1 MTRHLISRLV
11 PGAVAVVLWTPGAA
25 LAQPASP
32 SPLATPSPGRGPEVS
47 GEVSGALARG
57 STLAIAVDA
66 TMPGG
71 WEDLHLVDVVVRS
84 GDEVLDRI
92 QFDIED
98 YKMKVGE
105 QDLVVGTGAVA
116 TGEYLRVGGTDIVV
130 TTGGGNLSFG
140 IDAGVV
146 KTLPESSRFDLSVTT
161 DLGTTAETSTQLSE
175 PDDGGISWGTVITAV
190 LIALLAGGFVGN
202 IVASRRRPPVRASI
216 YGSIQRRIDEEA
228 GTSPPR
234 R

>member
-1 MTRHLISRLV
+1 M
-11 PGAVAVVLWTPGAA
+11 
-25 LAQPASP
+25 
-32 SPLATPSPGRGPEVS
+32 
-47 GEVSGALARG
+47 SGALVKG

-71 WEDLHLVDVVVRS
+71 WEGLHLVDVVVRS
-84 GDEVLDRI
+84 GEEVLDRI

-98 YKMKVGE
+98 NKMKVGQ
-105 QDLVVGTGAVA
+105 QDLIVGTGAVA

-130 TTGGGNLSFG
+130 TTGAGNLSFE
-140 IDAGVV
+140 IDARVV

-175 PDDGGISWGTVITAV
+175 PESGGISWGTVITAV

-202 IVASRRRPPVRASI
+202 IAASRRRPPVRASI
-216 YGSIQRRIDEEA
+216 YGSIQRKIDEEA

-234 R
+234 RTRGGGR

>member
-1 MTRHLISRLV
+1 
-11 PGAVAVVLWTPGAA
+11 
-25 LAQPASP
+25 
-32 SPLATPSPGRGPEVS
+32 
-47 GEVSGALARG
+47 VSGALAKG

-116 TGEYLRVGGTDIVV
+116 TGEYLRVEGTDIVV
-130 TTGGGNLSFG
+130 TTGGGNLSFET
-140 IDAGVV
+140 DAGVV

-161 DLGTTAETSTQLSE
+161 DRGTTAETSTQLSE
-175 PDDGGISWGTVITAV
+175 PEGGGISWGTVITAV

-202 IVASRRRPPVRASI
+202 IFASRRRPPVRASI

-228 GTSPPR
+228 PTSPPR

>member
-1 MTRHLISRLV
+1 
-11 PGAVAVVLWTPGAA
+11 
-25 LAQPASP
+25 
-32 SPLATPSPGRGPEVS
+32 
-47 GEVSGALARG
+47 VSGALAKG

-71 WEDLHLVDVVVRS
+71 WEGLHLVDVVVRS
-84 GDEVLDRI
+84 GEEVLDRI

-98 YKMKVGE
+98 NKMKVGQ
-105 QDLVVGTGAVA
+105 QDLIVGTGAVA

-130 TTGGGNLSFG
+130 TTGAGNLSFE
-140 IDAGVV
+140 IDARVV

-202 IVASRRRPPVRASI
+202 IFASRRRPPVRASI

-228 GTSPPR
+228 PTSPPR